1 MIAHL
6 LLLDVVGEL
15 LPFVRSCVS
24 VPRLVT
30 MQEGEVVAFFKPSND
45 FGLCKIIYYIVNIII
60 LLV

>member
-1 MIAHL
+1 
-6 LLLDVVGEL
+6 
-15 LPFVRSCVS
+15 
-24 VPRLVT
+24 